1 MAKRL
6 LHNES
11 ARYIFTTIDTDGS
24 GMLEEEEIHRLLDSL
39 SIDATFHESR
49 GLFQRLD
56 MDGSG
61 SISYPEF
68 VDRIMNWRVDKSDA
82 EAHFTEIYEKK
93 RANKKKKLL
102 ARWGI
107 SETSDYAQVMRDAEA
122 KRAGVHRIGSAEVK
136 RKPSLLGPDLF
147 SRSHSAEIPEH
158 ERLQKSIVDPS
169 QGGSGGRKSPL
180 GGGSTRASRDP
191 SPKKAPGSS
200 SAKRKP

>member
-1 MAKRL
+1 
-6 LHNES
+6 
-11 ARYIFTTIDTDGS
+11 
-24 GMLEEEEIHRLLDSL
+24 MLEEEEIHRLLDSL

-56 MDGSG
+56 MDSSG

-107 SETSDYAQVMRDAEA
+107 SENSDYAQVMREAEA
-122 KRAGVHRIGSAEVK
+122 KRAGHGAGIHRVGSAEVK
-136 RKPSLLGPDLF
+136 RKPSLVGPDAF
-147 SRSHSAEIPEH
+147 YRSHSTEVPDH
-158 ERLQKSIVDPS
+158 DKLQKNIVDPS
-169 QGGSGGRKSPL
+169 HGGSSGRKSPL
-180 GGGSTRASRDP
+180 GGGSNRASRIP

-200 SAKRKP
+200 SGKRNLLPI

>member
-1 MAKRL
+1 MFLHICADSGVDQDKVAKRL

-68 VDRIMNWRVDKSDA
+68 VDKIMNWRVDKSDA

-93 RANKKKKLL
+93 RAKKKKKLL

-107 SETSDYAQVMRDAEA
+107 SETSDYAQVMREAEA
-122 KRAGVHRIGSAEVK
+122 KRMVRTTSSSETKKRSSLIGGDLFARSMSTEM
-136 RKPSLLGPDLF
+136 LGPTTLVTGGGESVGGGLSGA
-147 SRSHSAEIPEH
+147 SRSQEGA
-158 ERLQKSIVDPS
+158 
-169 QGGSGGRKSPL
+169 
-180 GGGSTRASRDP
+180 
-191 SPKKAPGSS
+191 
-200 SAKRKP
+200 